1 MYYKMTVR
9 EKIKTSDNKREQ
21 NKARHDLERQTVKIT
36 VLLSGNVSKSEFLTG
51 KDALREKDLL
61 EKAATMKR
69 FEYSLLGSELKK
81 QTCIAEKQYKRL
93 DKDYELDKNGY
104 ERIKKEKPI
113 DQSFSPESKYQF
125 FFPHIIII

>member
-21 NKARHDLERQTVKIT
+21 NKARYDLERQTAKIT
-36 VLLSGNVSKSEFLTG
+36 ALLSGNVSKSEFLTG

-61 EKAATMKR
+61 EKAATMKK

-81 QTCIAEKQYKRL
+81 QTSIAEKQYKRL
-93 DKDYELDKNGY
+93 DKDYELDKN
-104 ERIKKEKPI
+104 
-113 DQSFSPESKYQF
+113 
-125 FFPHIIII
+125 

>member
-1 MYYKMTVR
+1 
-9 EKIKTSDNKREQ
+9 
-21 NKARHDLERQTVKIT
+21 
-36 VLLSGNVSKSEFLTG
+36 
-51 KDALREKDLL
+51 
-61 EKAATMKR
+61 MKR

-81 QTCIAEKQYKRL
+81 QTSIAEKQYKRL